1 MNINKLVSAKLDFHQ
16 DEKIKQESD
25 LFLTRV
31 FTGIDLRLGLGCH
44 YCLLVRDTGHFKT
57 AFQNTCLLKHLKF

>member
-1 MNINKLVSAKLDFHQ
+1 MNINKFVSAKLDFHQ

-31 FTGIDLRLGLGCH
+31 FTGMDLRLGLGCC
-44 YCLLVRDTGHFKT
+44 YRLLVRDRGHFKT
-57 AFQNTCLLKHLKF
+57 AFQNTYLLKHLKF

>member
-16 DEKIKQESD
+16 DEKLKQESG

-44 YCLLVRDTGHFKT
+44 YRLLVRDRGHFKT
-57 AFQNTCLLKHLKF
+57 AFQNTCLLEHLKF